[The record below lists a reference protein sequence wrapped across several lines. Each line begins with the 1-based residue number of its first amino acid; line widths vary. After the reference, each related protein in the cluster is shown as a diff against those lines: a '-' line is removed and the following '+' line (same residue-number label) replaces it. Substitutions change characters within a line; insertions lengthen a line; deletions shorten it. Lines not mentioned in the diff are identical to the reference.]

1 MRTKKNKKKV
11 NVNEVMTFC
20 TISKVD
26 GREQIKIY
34 RSSSNNILYTV
45 VKKNELLFLHTSHS
59 IYSCGAGEHMT
70 THHV

>member
-26 GREQIKIY
+26 GREQIKRYTVLLSI
-34 RSSSNNILYTV
+34 IYTV
-45 VKKNELLFLHTSHS
+45 VKKK
-59 IYSCGAGEHMT
+59 
-70 THHV
+70 

>member
-34 RSSSNNILYTV
+34 RSSFNNIIYRS
-45 VKKNELLFLHTSHS
+45 KKKMNYYSFTLHTLFIVVVQVNMTS
-59 IYSCGAGEHMT
+59 I
-70 THHV
+70 HV

>member
-26 GREQIKIY
+26 GREQIKRYTVLLSI
-34 RSSSNNILYTV
+34 IYTV

>member
-34 RSSSNNILYTV
+34 CSSFNNIY
-45 VKKNELLFLHTSHS
+45 
-59 IYSCGAGEHMT
+59 IP
-70 THHV
+70 